1 MKNSII
7 IAAIAICA
15 IFSSN
20 TASANTYL
28 PTTTSISSTP
38 FRFSCTINFGRRSKD
53 CTGFGICSIVIST
66 EMAPPDRASGNC
78 ATGTADL
85 VNGQL
90 SIAFKKSSMSR
101 ETIAKFFPNGKFVV
115 EEDYQV
121 AQEIISPRDPASGQ
135 ATGRRQYQPL
145 IIRKGVYNVQD
156 SGDLLTVKF

>member
-7 IAAIAICA
+7 VAVIALYS

-20 TASANTYL
+20 TVIANTYL
-28 PTTTSISSTP
+28 PTSTSISETLM
-38 FRFSCTINFGRRSKD
+38 RLTCTINFGRRSKD
-53 CTGFGICSIVIST
+53 CSGFGICSIVIST
-66 EMAPPDRASGNC
+66 ELAATNRPNTNSAS
-78 ATGTADL
+78 GTADF

-121 AQEIISPRDPASGQ
+121 AQEIVSPRDPASGQ
-135 ATGRRQYQPL
+135 ATGRRKYQPL

-156 SGDLLTVKF
+156 NGDLLTVKF

>member
-20 TASANTYL
+20 TASANTYQPAT
-28 PTTTSISSTP
+28 PTLSACPIKITI
-38 FRFSCTINFGRRSKD
+38 TINFGRHSQG
-53 CTGFGICSIVIST
+53 CSGSGICSIIISAEFAT
-66 EMAPPDRASGNC
+66 VKPSGNS
-78 ATGTADL
+78 ATGTADV

-90 SIAFKKSSMSR
+90 TIAFKKSSMSR
-101 ETIAKFFPNGKFVV
+101 ETMAKYFPNGKFVV

-121 AQEIISPRDPASGQ
+121 AQEIVSPRDPASGQ

-145 IIRKGVYNVQD
+145 VIRKGVYNVQEN
-156 SGDLLTVKF
+156 GDLLTVKF